1 MAVLKAQEYQRFED
15 IKHTT
20 DEGMEFWYA
29 RELGSVLDYA
39 KWDNF
44 RKVID
49 KAMLACKNSGFE
61 VENHFPEIG
70 KMIKFLRQDRLLKMP
85 HLYMDSDSI
94 SRWGIFV

>member
-1 MAVLKAQEYQRFED
+1 MAVLKAKEYQRFED

-49 KAMLACKNSGFE
+49 KAMLDCKNRGFE
-61 VENHFPEIG
+61 DKILKTRPLAENAPPVYG
-70 KMIKFLRQDRLLKMP
+70 L
-85 HLYMDSDSI
+85 
-94 SRWGIFV
+94 